1 VRTSLPAG
9 TEVTLPGGGGYGPPW
24 ERDPELVL
32 EDVRK
37 GYVSAERARRDYGVA
52 IDIER
57 LAVLEHET
65 RALRAKM
72 GAAETQHNGRRFAY
86 RRNR

>member
-1 VRTSLPAG
+1 MRTSLPAG
-9 TEVTLPGGGGYGPPW
+9 TEVTLKLPGGGSCGPPW

-57 LAVLEHET
+57 LAVLEHGT
-65 RALRAKM
+65 RAVRAKM
-72 GAAETQHNGRRFAY
+72 GAAGDPA
-86 RRNR
+86 